1 MSQEASIPCLMRF
14 CEIDDFS
21 QVIGKSMVADS
32 TQGFCFKCD
41 SDVSLACWLP
51 SAYILCWTGGS
62 HEAAGSANP

>member
-51 SAYILCWTGGS
+51 SAYILC
-62 HEAAGSANP
+62 